1 MRVLLL
7 ADIHSN
13 KTALDAVVADAAA
26 SGGFGAVW
34 CLGDVVGYGPDPASC
49 IEFLRSHDAVCVAG
63 NHDLGV
69 LGRVDV
75 HQFNAVALAAV
86 QWTAAHL
93 SEADTAYLAALPS
106 TLVQGPWTL
115 VHGTPRDPVWEYLLD
130 ADTTLANL
138 PFITTPWFL
147 VGHSHLPLVFV
158 TGETG
163 LKMRGRMLRPG
174 ETVRCFGDTEG
185 AINPGSVGQPRD
197 ADPRAAYALVDT
209 EALTVTPRRVA
220 YDIAEVQARIRAAGL
235 PEPLA
240 ARLEVGR

>member
-13 KTALDAVVADAAA
+13 QTALDAVVADAGA
-26 SGGFGAVW
+26 SGGFDAVW
-34 CLGDVVGYGPDPASC
+34 CLGDVVGYGPDPAAC
-49 IEFLRSHDAVCVAG
+49 IEFLRSHNAVCIAG
-63 NHDLGV
+63 NHDLGA
-69 LGRVDV
+69 LGQVDV
-75 HQFNAVALAAV
+75 REFNPVAQAAV
-86 QWTAAHL
+86 QWTADRL
-93 SEADTAYLAALPS
+93 SEADAAYLAGLPS
-106 TLVQGPWTL
+106 TVVQGPWTL

-130 ADTTLANL
+130 ADTVSANL
-138 PFITTPWFL
+138 PLVTTPWLL

-174 ETVRCFGDTEG
+174 ETVRCAGDTAG
-185 AINPGSVGQPRD
+185 AFNPGSVGQPRD
-197 ADPRAAYALVDT
+197 ADPRAAYALLDT
-209 EALTVTPRRVA
+209 EVLTVTHRRVA